1 MAKNVKIIPL
11 GGVDEIGKNLTV
23 FEYKDEIIIVDCG
36 LAFPDAEMPGVDIV
50 IPDTTYLVENK
61 EKIKGIFITHG
72 HEDHIGALPYVM
84 KNIWCPIYGSALTV
98 ELIKYKFAE
107 NGLDESILNVVKP
120 RQTIKKGSFEVEF
133 IRVNHSI
140 QGAFGLAIKTPVGMI
155 VHTGDF
161 KVDYTPVDG
170 EMIDLARFSELGQKG
185 VLLMMADSTN
195 IERAGYT
202 ISEREVGKNL
212 NDMLQDAIGRVI
224 VATFSS
230 NIHRVQQLIHSAER
244 HGRKV
249 CFLGRSMIKFSS
261 LASEINELQYKADT
275 VIESKDLKR
284 YKDNQLVIIT
294 TGSQGEEMSGL
305 VRMATS
311 KHAKIEIKPGD
322 TVIISASPIPGNEK
336 YVYKVVNQLF
346 RRGANV
352 IYGALGEVHVSGH
365 ARRGELTLM
374 HTLVKPQFFM
384 PVHGEYRHLIKHG
397 NLAKTLG
404 VKEGNVI
411 IPETGSVYSLS
422 KNSFNK
428 SNKVTSGGVMV
439 DGLGVGD
446 VGSVVLRDRKHMSQD
461 GMIIVT
467 VIISKQDGVLLT
479 EPDVISR
486 GFIYMKE
493 SEELIEGMKNTVL
506 DAINDNIFEGESDW
520 TTIRAKIRKV
530 LRKYVYEATGRNP
543 LILPVIME
551 V

>member
-23 FEYKDEIIIVDCG
+23 FEYNNEIIIVDCG
-36 LAFPDAEMPGVDIV
+36 LAFPDAEMLGVDIV
-50 IPDTTYLVENK
+50 IPDTTYLLENK
-61 EKIKGIFITHG
+61 NKITGIFITHG
-72 HEDHIGALPYVM
+72 HEDHIGALPYIM
-84 KNIWCPIYGSALTV
+84 RNISCPIYGSEFSI
-98 ELIKYKFAE
+98 ELIRYKFAE
-107 NGLDESILNVVKP
+107 NDLDDKCLNVVKP
-120 RQTIKKGSFEVEF
+120 RQVIKTKSFEVEF

-140 QGAFGLAIKTPVGMI
+140 QGAFGLAIRTPVGII

-170 EMIDLARFSELGQKG
+170 EIIDLPRFAALGEEG
-185 VLLMMADSTN
+185 VLLMLADSTN
-195 IERAGYT
+195 IEYPGFT
-202 ISEREVGKNL
+202 ISEKEVGKNL
-212 NDMLQDAIGRVI
+212 NGMFDNAKGRVI

-230 NIHRVQQLIHSAER
+230 NIHRVQQIIHSAER

-249 CFLGRSMIKFSS
+249 CFMGRSMIKYSNV
-261 LASEINELQYKADT
+261 ASEINELKFKPTT
-275 VIESKDLKR
+275 VIESKDIKK
-284 YKDNQLVIIT
+284 YKNNKLAIIT

-311 KHAKIEIKPGD
+311 KHSQIEIIPGD
-322 TVIISASPIPGNEK
+322 TVILSASPIPGNEK
-336 YVYKVVNQLF
+336 YVYKVINQLF

-352 IYGALGEVHVSGH
+352 IYGALDDVHVSGH

-374 HTLVKPQFFM
+374 HTLVKPKYFL
-384 PVHGEYRHLIKHG
+384 PVHGEYRHLILHG
-397 NLAKTLG
+397 QLAMQLG
-404 VKEGNVI
+404 MKKGNVI
-411 IPETGSVYSLS
+411 IPDTGGVYMLS
-422 KNSFNK
+422 KGQFQK
-428 SNKVTSGGVMV
+428 TGKVTAGGVMI

-467 VIISKQDGVLLT
+467 VIISKQEGTLLA

-486 GFIYMKE
+486 GFVYMKE

-506 DAINDNIFEGESDW
+506 EAVNDNIFAGESDW

-530 LRKYVYEATGRNP
+530 LRKYVYESTGRNP